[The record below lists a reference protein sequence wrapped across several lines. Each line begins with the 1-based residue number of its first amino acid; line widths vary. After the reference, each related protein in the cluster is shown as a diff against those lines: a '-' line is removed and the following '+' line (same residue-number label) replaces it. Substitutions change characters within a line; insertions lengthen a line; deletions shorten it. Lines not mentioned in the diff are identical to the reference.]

1 MNMAWY
7 TQANGII
14 TLKTYVQPGAKHNQ
28 ITGLHN
34 DVLKIRLTTP
44 AIEGRAN
51 AALLK
56 YIAELFDVSCTS
68 IKLKRGDTSRYK
80 TIEIHHSRVNPDDLL
95 IDIDEMKA

>member
-1 MNMAWY
+1 MNASWY
-7 TQANGII
+7 TQTEDVIV
-14 TLKTYVQPGAKHNQ
+14 LKIYVQPGAKHNE
-28 ITGLHN
+28 IVGLYN
-34 DVLKIRLTTP
+34 DALKIRVATP
-44 AIEGRAN
+44 AIDGRAN
-51 AALLK
+51 VALLK

>member
-1 MNMAWY
+1 MNVAWY
-7 TQANGII
+7 IQANGII

-56 YIAELFDVSCTS
+56 YIAELFDVSHANIT
-68 IKLKRGDTSRYK
+68 LKQGDTSRYK

-95 IDIDEMKA
+95 ININEMKA